1 MKKLI
6 ALLSVVALAVV
17 SGLLAEEPAKPPRLL
32 ALPVNGANAGCC
44 VAAVKEALEAL
55 PGVVSVRV
63 ESAEGSK
70 LAIVTLEEKAELRLS
85 DITRVLD
92 EAAKDMAAMMG
103 GGIRYVV
110 DRDRLAVGDGA
121 LLLVGEGADANLVA
135 GIQGIAGADVETVG
149 EVAGLR
155 LHLQPKAVVKLNP
168 LAAAVAKSGGEVSDL
183 VLAPNFDPSS
193 KAKEPQKAPPQN
205 NPPKGGGGGGC

>member
-1 MKKLI
+1 MRNML
-6 ALLSVVALAVV
+6 ALFSALALVAV
-17 SGLLAEEPAKPPRLL
+17 NGLGEEPAKAPRLL

-44 VAAVKEALEAL
+44 TAAVKEALEAL
-55 PGVVSVRV
+55 PGVVSVRI

-70 LAIVTLEEKAELRLS
+70 LAIVTLDEKAELRLS
-85 DITRVLD
+85 EVTRVLD

-110 DRDRLAVGDGA
+110 DRDRLAVGEGA
-121 LLLVGEGADANLVA
+121 FLLVGEGANAKLVA
-135 GIQGIAGADVETVG
+135 GVPGVAGADVDSLG
-149 EVAGLR
+149 DVAGLR
-155 LHLQPKAVVKLNP
+155 IHIQPKAVVKLNP

-183 VLAPNFDPSS
+183 VLAPNFDPST